1 MYNQQTE
8 NVQSKSH
15 QRFIIINELI
25 NENTFLFCKLC
36 KHRNGTTTFAL
47 GTTDLSLKGIK
58 WHLATH
64 EHKESELQLFNS
76 NHSELNI
83 EDQMDTSETSVNK
96 EKSQII
102 SLMKNVYFSSKKKFH

>member
-36 KHRNGTTTFAL
+36 KNRNGSTTFAL
-47 GTTDLSLKGIK
+47 GTKNLSLR
-58 WHLATH
+58 
-64 EHKESELQLFNS
+64 
-76 NHSELNI
+76 NI
-83 EDQMDTSETSVNK
+83 YE
-96 EKSQII
+96 
-102 SLMKNVYFSSKKKFH
+102 